1 MRLSTIA
8 ISFLALVISAGV
20 ALARVGT
27 TTTELGLRAGPS
39 PNTELLLTM
48 PAGAKVSVGACSGAW
63 CKVNWNGYAGY
74 AIKSGLVISAGPSPS
89 IVVRPV
95 SPPAGDIVPIYPPYP
110 YRSGYYPKAD
120 WYFDIPPYTAIEPS
134 FYRRR
139 YFMMLQE
146 RNRYRYMPSI
156 FRGDHYRG
164 GGPIAGINLPQIS
177 VGLKQDLSTPIH
189 LREPTSTTPS
199 TTPATSPAIP
209 SPVPTTPTPTTPPSA
224 APRPSPQAPE
234 VTPPPAAPGPSP
246 QAPEVTPPPAAP
258 TPSPQAPE
266 VTPPPAAPA
275 PSPQAPEVVPPVAA
289 PAPSPQAPEVTPQA
303 AAPGPSRQAPE
314 AQLGVTVSELPEV
327 TKGWSIKRTILN
339 QPVYNDKDE
348 RVGSVDDIIVTPDKA
363 LSDAI
368 INAGGFLDLLKHNV
382 AIPVSQFKLV
392 QNKLVLPGATK
403 EALKASPE
411 FSDVT
416 KSRSIKRSILGQPV
430 YNEMNERIG
439 WVDDVIV
446 TPERAISYGIIN
458 AGDFL
463 GLMKHNVAIPVSQ
476 FKLVDNKLVLPGAT
490 KKALRAS
497 PEFQYPQ

>member
-63 CKVNWNGYAGY
+63 CKVNWNGHAGY
-74 AIKSGLVISAGPSPS
+74 AVKSGLVISATPSPS
-89 IVVRPV
+89 IAVRPV
-95 SPPAGDIVPIYPPYP
+95 YPPAGDIVPIYPPYP

-139 YFMMLQE
+139 YFMMSQE

-156 FRGDHYRG
+156 FRGDQYRG
-164 GGPIAGINLPQIS
+164 GGPIAGINMPQIS
-177 VGLKQDLSTPIH
+177 AGLKQDLSTPIH
-189 LREPTSTTPS
+189 LREPTSTTPT
-199 TTPATSPAIP
+199 TTPTTPTAP
-209 SPVPTTPTPTTPPSA
+209 SPSPTPTTPPSA
-224 APRPSPQAPE
+224 APGPGPQAPEVSPPPAAPAPSPQAPE
-234 VTPPPAAPGPSP
+234 VTPPPAAPGPGP
-246 QAPEVTPPPAAP
+246 QAPEVSPPPAAP
-258 TPSPQAPE
+258 GPSPQAPE
-266 VTPPPAAPA
+266 VAPPPAAPA
-275 PSPQAPEVVPPVAA
+275 PSPQAPEVSPPPAA
-289 PAPSPQAPEVTPQA
+289 PAPSPQAPE
-303 AAPGPSRQAPE
+303 AP
-314 AQLGVTVSELPEV
+314 LGATVNELPDV
-327 TKGWSIKRTILN
+327 TKGWSVKRTILN
-339 QPVYNDKDE
+339 QYVYNEKDE
-348 RVGSVDDIIVTPDKA
+348 RVGSVDDIIVTRDKA

-368 INAGGFLDLLKHNV
+368 INAGGFLGLMKHNV

-403 EALKASPE
+403 EALKARPE
-411 FSDVT
+411 FSDET
-416 KSRSIKRSILGQPV
+416 KGWSIKRTILGQPV
-430 YNEMNERIG
+430 YNEANDRVG
-439 WVDDVIV
+439 SVDDVIV
-446 TPERAISYGIIN
+446 TQDKALSYGIIN
-458 AGDFL
+458 AGGFL
-463 GLMKHNVAIPVSQ
+463 GLTKHNVAIPVSQ